1 MKPYIITIIFLL
13 MCFTL
18 CSAQTTDKTKYN
30 ALSFELGKTGFIY
43 NLNYDHKFLDKD
55 FGFRFGV
62 GSNLAKYLNAFT
74 LGGGGYHLIGKT
86 SNFLEVGADLNYLS
100 VDEVSDDQRGFVLIY
115 PDYSIQ
121 TYYVSINIGYRRYG
135 KSNLFRIGLLQDL
148 LNRISY
154 LVAI

>member
-1 MKPYIITIIFLL
+1 
-13 MCFTL
+13 
-18 CSAQTTDKTKYN
+18 
-30 ALSFELGKTGFIY
+30 
-43 NLNYDHKFLDKD
+43 
-55 FGFRFGV
+55 
-62 GSNLAKYLNAFT
+62 

-135 KSNLFRIGLLQDL
+135 KSNLFRIGFAPGFIKQDFIPGGY
-148 LNRISY
+148 ISY
-154 LVAI
+154 GITF